1 MPNDLAHE
9 RERFRTLTV
18 AQLRTRLSRI
28 TDLVKVSNFI
38 IVADGYVV
46 QLRGQGLYAEN
57 YRQLAIEARARID
70 YLTSLNPPSGPR
82 ASWRRWRENMLRLS
96 NIPREERRLPDPP
109 PRDPSGIREGINP
122 QTFGNPMLR
131 STTTGLAP
139 SGMYGPSFMMVPFTQ
154 DDMMR
159 QAVQEPAIIKEEER
173 PEPMV
178 RVIRF
183 KGRGSNEGSSGTE

>member
-1 MPNDLAHE
+1 MPNDLEHE
-9 RERFRTLTV
+9 QQRFLILPIAR
-18 AQLRTRLSRI
+18 LRTRLNRI

-38 IVADGYVV
+38 IVADGYSRR
-46 QLRGQGLYAEN
+46 LREQGLYAED
-57 YRQLAIEARARID
+57 YRQLAIEARERIA

-82 ASWRRWRENMLRLS
+82 AAWRRWRESLRVPQRIEYES
-96 NIPREERRLPDPP
+96 PSREEMVSQVTRRV
-109 PRDPSGIREGINP
+109 EGTMI
-122 QTFGNPMLR
+122 QA
-131 STTTGLAP
+131 TTTGLAP